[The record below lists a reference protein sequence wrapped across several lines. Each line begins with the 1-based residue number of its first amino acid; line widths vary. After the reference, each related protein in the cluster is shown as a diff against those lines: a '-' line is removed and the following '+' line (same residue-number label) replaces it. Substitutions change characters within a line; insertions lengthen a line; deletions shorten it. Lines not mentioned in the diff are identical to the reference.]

1 MKLLLLACQLL
12 LSLCVVYSM
21 AASLPGM
28 ATRRRYTE
36 SNRLRGGVEPQQPLH
51 VSVVSWNMAEK
62 APTEDACSFIK
73 LHQSDDIV
81 VFGIQECEDIRP
93 RRNEGHRSRKWRSL
107 QSRLLGRSF
116 RCMARHKM
124 GGLLIAVYVKKSV
137 MKEVEGLQVVDV
149 ACGVG
154 NVLSNKGALSVVL
167 RIRDKTV
174 AFINS
179 HLAAHQKYVS
189 YIVPLQVGHCIG
201 NNRFVFTGEEAQCR
215 LQPHHGSRTR
225 KHRSGMDIIEARH

>member
-1 MKLLLLACQLL
+1 MRRKKVDPCAVVCLLLLHMRLLLLACLL
-12 LSLCVVYSM
+12 LLLLCVVHSK

-36 SNRLRGGVEPQQPLH
+36 SNRLRGGVEPQQSPLQ

-137 MKEVEGLQVVDV
+137 MKEVEGLQVLDV

-154 NVLSNKGALSVVL
+154 NVLSNKGAVSVVL
-167 RIRDKTV
+167 RIRDKTI

-189 YIVPLQVGHCIG
+189 DITFLIQDVL
-201 NNRFVFTGEEAQCR
+201 NFNR
-215 LQPHHGSRTR
+215 
-225 KHRSGMDIIEARH
+225 

>member
-1 MKLLLLACQLL
+1 MRQKIVEAGLIRETQLLTMQLVYLACLLLLM
-12 LSLCVVYSM
+12 LCVVHCK

-28 ATRRRYTE
+28 ATRRQYTE
-36 SNRLRGGVEPQQPLH
+36 NSKLCVEGLCLLPPLQVGVI
-51 VSVVSWNMAEK
+51 SWNMAEK
-62 APTEDACSFIK
+62 APTEDACNFIK

-93 RRNEGHRSRKWRSL
+93 RRNEGHRSRKWRSI

-137 MKEVEGLQVVDV
+137 VKEVEGLQVVDV

-154 NVLSNKGALSVVL
+154 NVLSNKGAVSVVL
-167 RIRDKTV
+167 RIRNKTL
-174 AFINS
+174 ALINS

-189 YIVPLQVGHCIG
+189 QFPFIFELLHFIIFEFLQ
-201 NNRFVFTGEEAQCR
+201 T
-215 LQPHHGSRTR
+215 
-225 KHRSGMDIIEARH
+225 